1 VSHAHNDAGLTRPSG
16 IFLWLTDIS
25 FLFPEFDGVSSVREW
40 KDERLV
46 EQSSREQPSGIPVTT
61 RHATFRLM
69 NSLQNSQLYT
79 RHLTTTSV
87 RDRRAPLVPGRHAPA
102 RQSRPAGK

>member
-1 VSHAHNDAGLTRPSG
+1 MSHAHNDAGLTRPSG

-25 FLFPEFDGVSSVREW
+25 FLFSEFDGVSSVREW

-46 EQSSREQPSGIPVTT
+46 EQSSREQPFGIPATKA

-69 NSLQNSQLYT
+69 KSLQNAQLYT
-79 RHLTTTSV
+79 RHLTTASAKTPS
-87 RDRRAPLVPGRHAPA
+87 RFQA
-102 RQSRPAGK
+102 RI